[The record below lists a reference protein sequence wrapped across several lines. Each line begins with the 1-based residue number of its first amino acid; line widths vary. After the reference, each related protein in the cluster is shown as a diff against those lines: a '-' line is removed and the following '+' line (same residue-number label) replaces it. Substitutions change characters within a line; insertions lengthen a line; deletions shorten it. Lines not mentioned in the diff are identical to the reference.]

1 MAPFTGSARVSLVS
15 GTPDD
20 LGHINVPVEAKRG
33 TFYEVWLERI
43 WSRSLP
49 TLASARIACL

>member
-1 MAPFTGSARVSLVS
+1 VSLVS

-49 TLASARIACL
+49 TPASARIACL